1 MDRSTSTLS
10 PEPGLASG
18 WERVNWMAV
27 GWIGALLL
35 LCFAPVLRGMVTEWV
50 NDEDMSHGFFVPA
63 VALWIVWT
71 LKDTILELPMR
82 TNGWGL
88 VVIVLGA
95 LQLIV
100 GTLGAELFISR
111 VAFIVSLTGILLYAG
126 GTALVR
132 TVAFP
137 LFLLLFMIR
146 IPAILY
152 NQITFPLQLLASRI
166 AEESLWMIGIPVL
179 REGNI
184 LELSSQKLSV
194 VEACSG
200 IRSLLSLSFL
210 SLVYA
215 HSFDSKVWMRGALLV
230 ATVPIAVTANAF
242 RVTMTGV
249 LSEYNPGLAKG
260 FAHSAEGYVIF
271 LISLLI
277 LVAAHKAINL
287 VYGVLPKA

>member
-95 LQLIV
+95 IQLIV

-215 HSFDSKVWMRGALLV
+215 HSFDPKVWMRGALLV
-230 ATVPIAVTANAF
+230 ATVPILPYT
-242 RVTMTGV
+242 RIDK
-249 LSEYNPGLAKG
+249 EYPN
-260 FAHSAEGYVIF
+260 VR
-271 LISLLI
+271 
-277 LVAAHKAINL
+277 
-287 VYGVLPKA
+287 